1 MASVLVADGTL
12 FKAFSSAA
20 FPSLNSLLSP
30 LFTAV
35 STDDLVAEEVM
46 LLSVVSEDAAAA
58 AAAAAAAFLASWFFF
73 SFFQHTYKLLIV
85 LFFRFLVNLQF
96 FQRGLGVFS
105 VDLQLL

>member
-30 LFTAV
+30 LLTAV

-46 LLSVVSEDAAAA
+46 LLSVVSEDAAA

-96 FQRGLGVFS
+96 FQHGLGVLS

>member
-20 FPSLNSLLSP
+20 FPWLNSLLSP

-35 STDDLVAEEVM
+35 STYDLVAEEVM
-46 LLSVVSEDAAAA
+46 LLSVVSEDAAA